1 MIRAQSIPPDRLREL
16 FHPRSIALV
25 GATDASRWS
34 VSTFENLK
42 NFGFPGPL
50 YCVNPNRTLV
60 HGQPAVKQ
68 LSDISPSQLVD
79 LAFIMVPTPLVYAV
93 LEEAARVGIRNA
105 VILTSGFSEM
115 GTRGQELE
123 HALVDLAQ
131 QHDMLLLGPNGNGFI
146 NVVSQ
151 IVPYGL
157 PIQLPL
163 AKGPVG
169 VVLQSGALASAAV
182 TLAQARH
189 IGLSLLVSMGNEA
202 MISAT
207 DAIDY
212 LIEDDETRVIAVF
225 LESIRQP
232 APFGRIARK
241 ALERHKPIVALKVGR
256 SEISARSAKAHTG
269 ALVGN
274 DAIND
279 AAFKQLGIVRVEALE
294 DLLIT
299 AGVLGYTRP
308 LLGRR
313 MGLVTPSGG
322 ACDILADRAHEEGIL
337 LPDFAPATAR
347 GLQEVLP
354 EFSSIHNPLDVTG
367 YIVVDRSLQQ
377 RALQVVVADPD
388 LDFIVYLSE
397 PPRVEPPAP
406 QRAAYLDQ
414 YRSLG
419 AMIRQSQKPIVV
431 LSNTSI
437 DLTPFG
443 RFISDEAGIHFVG
456 GMQHGMTA
464 LGHALWWYQAH
475 RQVLARL
482 QKPPDVALPI
492 QLSEP
497 PAGIWPEWIARGFL
511 QRYGIPIVPGLLASN
526 AQEAMAA
533 ARTLGFPVAL
543 KIQASEVPHKSD
555 VGGVMLNISGA
566 DEVRRGF
573 ETIMERVAGS
583 VTDSAIA
590 GVLVSPM
597 RPAGIELLVG
607 ITRDAAWGQALVVGL
622 GGIWTEILNDTAV
635 RVLPVQ
641 RDEIKRMLS
650 ELRSTALLQ
659 GGRGHPP
666 IDMEH
671 LVDIIFRI
679 SRLAEGLRD
688 HLDTLEINPL
698 LLHGSHV
705 EALDVL
711 VTWQKVSSLC

>member
-1 MIRAQSIPPDRLREL
+1 MIQAQSIPPARLREL

-25 GATDASRWS
+25 GATDTSRWS

-60 HGQPAVKQ
+60 HGRPAVKQ
-68 LSDISPSQLVD
+68 LSDLSPSQPVD

-169 VVLQSGALASAAV
+169 VVLQSGALASAVV

-232 APFGRIARK
+232 APFERIARK
-241 ALERHKPIVALKVGR
+241 ALERHKPIVALKVGG
-256 SEISARSAKAHTG
+256 SEISARAAKAHTG

-279 AAFKQLGIVRVEALE
+279 AAFKQMGIIRVEALE

-308 LLGRR
+308 LTGRR

-337 LPDFAPATAR
+337 LPDFAPAIAR

-354 EFSSIHNPLDVTG
+354 EFSNIHNPLDVTG

-377 RALQVVVADPD
+377 RALQVVVADPG

-406 QRAAYLDQ
+406 QWAAYLDQ

-437 DLTPFG
+437 DLTAFG

-482 QKPPDVALPI
+482 QEPLEVALPI
-492 QLSEP
+492 HLSEP
-497 PAGIWPEWIARGFL
+497 PSGTWPEWIARGFL
-511 QRYGIPIVPGLLASN
+511 QRHGVPIVPGLLAAN
-526 AQEAMAA
+526 AREAMAA

-543 KIQASEVPHKSD
+543 KVQASAVLHKSD
-555 VGGVMLNISGA
+555 VGGVMLNISGEDA
-566 DEVRRGF
+566 VGRSF
-573 ETIMERVAGS
+573 ETIMQNVGGS
-583 VTDSAIA
+583 VADSAIE

-607 ITRDAAWGQALVVGL
+607 ITRDAAWGQTLVVGL
-622 GGIWTEILNDTAV
+622 GGIWTEILNDTTV
-635 RVLPVQ
+635 RVLPVN

-650 ELRSTALLQ
+650 ELRSAALLQ

-679 SRLAEGLRD
+679 CRLAEGLRD
-688 HLDTLEINPL
+688 HLDALEINPL
-698 LLHGSHV
+698 LLHGTNV

-711 VTWQKVSSLC
+711 VTWQG

>member
-1 MIRAQSIPPDRLREL
+1 VKQDLFILPDRLREL

-42 NFGFPGPL
+42 HFGFAGPI

-60 HGQPAVKQ
+60 HGQPAMKH
-68 LSDISPSQLVD
+68 LSEISHSQPVD
-79 LAFIMVPTPLVYAV
+79 LAFIMVPTPLVYPI
-93 LEEAARVGIRNA
+93 LEEAAQAGIRNA

-115 GTRGQELE
+115 GARGRELE
-123 HALVDLAQ
+123 QALVNLAQ
-131 QHDMLLLGPNGNGFI
+131 QHDMILLGPNGNGFI

-157 PIQLPL
+157 PIQPPL
-163 AKGPVG
+163 VKGPVG
-169 VVLQSGALASAAV
+169 VVLQSGALASAV
-182 TLAQARH
+182 ITLAQARH

-202 MISAT
+202 LISAT

-212 LIEDDETRVIAVF
+212 LIEDDETRVIALF

-232 APFGRIARK
+232 ALFGRIARK
-241 ALERHKPIVALKVGR
+241 ALEHNKPIVALKVGK

-274 DAIND
+274 NAIND
-279 AAFKQLGIVRVEALE
+279 AALKQMGIIRVEALE

-299 AGVLGYTRP
+299 AGVLGYSRP

-322 ACDILADRAHEEGIL
+322 ACDILADRAYDEGIL
-337 LPDFAPATAR
+337 LPDFAPATAC
-347 GLQEVLP
+347 GLQEILP
-354 EFSSIHNPLDVTG
+354 EFSNIHNPLDVTG

-377 RALQVVVADPD
+377 RALQVVVADPG

-406 QRAAYLDQ
+406 QLEAYLEQ

-419 AMIRQSQKPIVV
+419 TLISQSHKPIIV

-464 LGHALWWYQAH
+464 LGHALWWYQTH
-475 RQVLARL
+475 EQVLARL
-482 QKPPDVALPI
+482 QEPLDAVQPI
-492 QLSEP
+492 HLSEP
-497 PAGIWPEWIARGFL
+497 PSGTWPEWIARDFL
-511 QRYGIPIVPGLLASN
+511 QKHGIPFVPGVLTTN
-526 AQEAMAA
+526 AQEAVAT
-533 ARTLGFPVAL
+533 ARMFGFPVVL
-543 KIQASEVPHKSD
+543 KIQANEVLHKSD
-555 VGGVMLNISGA
+555 VGGVMLNISSE
-566 DEVRRGF
+566 DEMRRSF
-573 ETIMERVAGS
+573 ETILENVGGS
-583 VTDSAIA
+583 VSRSAID
-590 GVLVSPM
+590 GILVSPM

-607 ITRDAAWGQALVVGL
+607 ITRDAAWRQALVVGL
-622 GGIWTEILNDTAV
+622 GGIWTEVLNDTTV
-635 RVLPVQ
+635 RVLPIK
-641 RDEIKRMLS
+641 RDEIARMLS
-650 ELRSTALLQ
+650 ELRSARLLL
-659 GGRGHPP
+659 GVRGQPP
-666 IDMEH
+666 INMEH

-679 SRLAEGLRD
+679 SRVAQGLQD
-688 HLDTLEINPL
+688 HLDALEINPL
-698 LLHGSHV
+698 VLHGSSI

-711 VTWQKVSSLC
+711 MTWQR

>member
-1 MIRAQSIPPDRLREL
+1 VKQDLFILPDRLKEL
-16 FHPRSIALV
+16 FNPRSIALV

-42 NFGFPGPL
+42 HFGFAGPI

-60 HGQPAVKQ
+60 HGQTAVKR
-68 LSDISPSQLVD
+68 LSEISHSQPVD
-79 LAFIMVPTPLVYAV
+79 LVFIMVPTPLVYPI
-93 LEEAARVGIRNA
+93 LEEAAQAGIRNA

-115 GTRGQELE
+115 GARGRELE
-123 HALVDLAQ
+123 QALVNLAQ
-131 QHDMLLLGPNGNGFI
+131 QHDMILLGPNGNGFI

-157 PIQLPL
+157 PIQPPL
-163 AKGPVG
+163 VKGPVG
-169 VVLQSGALASAAV
+169 VVLQSGALASAV
-182 TLAQARH
+182 ITLAQARH

-202 MISAT
+202 LISAT

-225 LESIRQP
+225 LESIRRP
-232 APFGRIARK
+232 VLFGRIARK
-241 ALERHKPIVALKVGR
+241 ALEHNKPIVALKVGK

-274 DAIND
+274 NAIND
-279 AAFKQLGIVRVEALE
+279 AAFKQMGIIRVEALE

-299 AGVLGYTRP
+299 AGVLGYSRP

-322 ACDILADRAHEEGIL
+322 ACDILADRAYEEGIL
-337 LPDFAPATAR
+337 LPDFALATAC
-347 GLQEVLP
+347 GLQEILP
-354 EFSSIHNPLDVTG
+354 EFSNIHNPLDVTG

-377 RALQVVVADPD
+377 KALQVVVADPG

-406 QRAAYLDQ
+406 QLGAYLEQ

-419 AMIRQSQKPIVV
+419 TLISQSHKPIIV

-464 LGHALWWYQAH
+464 LGHALWWYQTH
-475 RQVLARL
+475 QQVLARL
-482 QKPPDVALPI
+482 QEPLDAVQAI
-492 QLSEP
+492 HLSEP
-497 PAGIWPEWIARGFL
+497 PSGTWPEWIARDFL
-511 QRYGIPIVPGLLASN
+511 QKHGIPFVPGVLTTN
-526 AQEAMAA
+526 AQEAVAA
-533 ARTLGFPVAL
+533 ARTFGFPVAL
-543 KIQASEVPHKSD
+543 KIQANEVLHKSD
-555 VGGVMLNISGA
+555 VGGVMINISSE
-566 DEVRRGF
+566 DELRRSF
-573 ETIMERVAGS
+573 ETIMENMGGS
-583 VTDSAIA
+583 ASSSAID
-590 GVLVSPM
+590 GILVSPM

-622 GGIWTEILNDTAV
+622 GGSWTEVLNDTTV
-635 RVLPVQ
+635 RVLPIK
-641 RDEIKRMLS
+641 RDEITRMLS
-650 ELRSTALLQ
+650 ELRSAGLLL
-659 GGRGHPP
+659 GVRGQLP
-666 IDMEH
+666 INMEH

-679 SRLAEGLRD
+679 SRVAQGLQD
-688 HLDTLEINPL
+688 HLDALEINPL
-698 LLHGSHV
+698 LLHGSSI
-705 EALDVL
+705 EALDVV
-711 VTWQKVSSLC
+711 VTWQR

>member
-1 MIRAQSIPPDRLREL
+1 VIQAQFILPDRLREL
-16 FHPRSIALV
+16 FHPRSIALI

-42 NFGFPGPL
+42 RFGFAGPIF
-50 YCVNPNRTLV
+50 CVNPNRTLV
-60 HGQPAVKQ
+60 HGQPAVKR
-68 LSDISPSQLVD
+68 LSEISHSQPVD
-79 LAFIMVPTPLVYAV
+79 LAFIMVPTPLVYPI
-93 LEEAARVGIRNA
+93 LEEAVQVGIRNA

-115 GTRGQELE
+115 GSRGRALE
-123 HALVDLAQ
+123 QALVDLSQ
-131 QHDMLLLGPNGNGFI
+131 QHDMVLLGPNGNGFI

-157 PIQLPL
+157 PIQPPL
-163 AKGPVG
+163 QKGPVG
-169 VVLQSGALASAAV
+169 VVLQSGALASAV
-182 TLAQARH
+182 ITLAQARH

-202 MISAT
+202 LISAT

-232 APFGRIARK
+232 TLFWRIARK
-241 ALERHKPIVALKVGR
+241 ALERNKPIVALKVGK

-274 DAIND
+274 NAIND
-279 AAFKQLGIVRVEALE
+279 AAFKQMGIIRVEALE

-299 AGVLGYTRP
+299 AGVLGYNRP
-308 LLGRR
+308 LPGRR

-322 ACDILADRAHEEGIL
+322 ACDILADRAHEEGML
-337 LPDFAPATAR
+337 LPDFAPATVR
-347 GLQEVLP
+347 GLQEILP
-354 EFSSIHNPLDVTG
+354 EFSNIHNPLDVTG

-377 RALQVVVADPD
+377 RALQVVVVDPG

-397 PPRVEPPAP
+397 APRVEPPAP
-406 QRAAYLDQ
+406 QLAEYLQQ

-419 AMIRQSQKPIVV
+419 TMIRQSPKPIVV

-464 LGHALWWYQAH
+464 LGHALWWYQEH
-475 RQVLARL
+475 QQVLTSL
-482 QKPPDVALPI
+482 QEPPDAVLPI
-492 QLSEP
+492 HLSEP
-497 PAGIWPEWIARGFL
+497 PSGTWPEWVARNFL
-511 QRYGIPIVPGLLASN
+511 RKHGIPIVPGVLTTN
-526 AQEAMAA
+526 AQEAMAT
-533 ARTLGFPVAL
+533 ARTIGFPVAL
-543 KIQASEVPHKSD
+543 KIQASEVLHKSD
-555 VGGVMLNISGA
+555 VGGVMLNISSEG
-566 DEVRRGF
+566 EVRRSF
-573 ETIMERVAGS
+573 ETIVENIGRTAS
-583 VTDSAIA
+583 RSAID
-590 GVLVSPM
+590 GILVSPM

-622 GGIWTEILNDTAV
+622 GGIWTEVLNDTAV
-635 RVLPVQ
+635 RVLPIK
-641 RDEIKRMLS
+641 RDEITRMLF
-650 ELRSTALLQ
+650 ELMSAGLLL
-659 GGRGHPP
+659 GVRGQPP
-666 IDMEH
+666 INMEH

-679 SRLAEGLRD
+679 SRVAQGLQD
-688 HLDTLEINPL
+688 HLDALEVNPL
-698 LLHGSHV
+698 LLHGSSI

-711 VTWQKVSSLC
+711 VTWQR

>member
-1 MIRAQSIPPDRLREL
+1 MNQDLFILPDRLREL

-42 NFGFPGPL
+42 HFGFAGPI

-60 HGQPAVKQ
+60 HGQRAVKH
-68 LSDISPSQLVD
+68 LSEISHSQPVD
-79 LAFIMVPTPLVYAV
+79 LAFIMVPTPLVYPI
-93 LEEAARVGIRNA
+93 LEEAAQAGIRNA

-115 GTRGQELE
+115 GTRGRELE
-123 HALVDLAQ
+123 QALVDLAQ
-131 QHDMLLLGPNGNGFI
+131 QHDMALLGPNGNGFI

-157 PIQLPL
+157 PIQPPL
-163 AKGPVG
+163 VKGPVG
-169 VVLQSGALASAAV
+169 VVLQSGALASAV
-182 TLAQARH
+182 ITLAQARH

-202 MISAT
+202 LISAT

-232 APFGRIARK
+232 ALFGRIARK
-241 ALERHKPIVALKVGR
+241 ALERNNRLVALKVGK

-274 DAIND
+274 NAIND
-279 AAFKQLGIVRVEALE
+279 AAFKQMGIIRVAALE

-299 AGVLGYTRP
+299 AGVLGYNRP
-308 LLGRR
+308 LPGRR

-322 ACDILADRAHEEGIL
+322 ACDILADRAHEEGML
-337 LPDFAPATAR
+337 LPDFAPATVC
-347 GLQEVLP
+347 GLQEILP
-354 EFSSIHNPLDVTG
+354 EFSNIHNPLDVTG

-377 RALQVVVADPD
+377 RALQVVVADPG

-397 PPRVEPPAP
+397 PPRVEPSAP
-406 QRAAYLDQ
+406 QLAAYLEQ

-419 AMIRQSQKPIVV
+419 TMISQSHKPIIV

-464 LGHALWWYQAH
+464 LGHALWWYQTH
-475 RQVLARL
+475 QQVLTRL
-482 QKPPDVALPI
+482 QEPLDTVLPI
-492 QLSEP
+492 HLSEP
-497 PAGIWPEWIARGFL
+497 PSATWPEWIARNFL
-511 QRYGIPIVPGLLASN
+511 QKHGIPIVPGVLTTN
-526 AQEAMAA
+526 AQEAMATV
-533 ARTLGFPVAL
+533 RTFGFPVAL
-543 KIQASEVPHKSD
+543 KIQANEVLHKSD
-555 VGGVMLNISGA
+555 VGGVMLDISSE
-566 DEVRRGF
+566 DEVRRSF
-573 ETIMERVAGS
+573 ETIVENMGGS
-583 VTDSAIA
+583 ASSSAID
-590 GVLVSPM
+590 GILVSPM

-622 GGIWTEILNDTAV
+622 GGIWTEVLNDTTM
-635 RVLPVQ
+635 RVLPIK
-641 RDEIKRMLS
+641 RDEITRMLS
-650 ELRSTALLQ
+650 ELRSAGLLL
-659 GGRGHPP
+659 GVRGQPP
-666 IDMEH
+666 INMEH

-679 SRLAEGLRD
+679 SRVAQGLQD
-688 HLDTLEINPL
+688 HLDALEINPL
-698 LLHGSHV
+698 LLHGSSI
-705 EALDVL
+705 EALDVV
-711 VTWQKVSSLC
+711 VTWQR